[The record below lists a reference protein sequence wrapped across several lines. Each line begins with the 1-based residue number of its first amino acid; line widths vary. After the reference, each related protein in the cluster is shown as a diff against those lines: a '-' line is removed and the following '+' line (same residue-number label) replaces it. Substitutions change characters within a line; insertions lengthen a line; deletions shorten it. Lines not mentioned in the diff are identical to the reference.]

1 MNAAKKPKKKHKKVN
16 LKTIGEHFN
25 MHENRVS
32 LALRGDDSIDQD
44 LAEKVQAY
52 AKEIGYSKTE
62 HPDQHHNCALTQ
74 DKADTIVEG
83 IFQNQSLEKIASA
96 SGLSETTAFKL
107 VRGVKVPH
115 DYPTNPDEWRD
126 SLLQYMEIALW
137 KGIRRLADGAMDQIA
152 PGTVPIAS
160 GILLDKYNLMKGQ
173 PQSIHASLSLTMSH
187 KELISE
193 LRPKREVTIND
204 EQIPEA

>member
-1 MNAAKKPKKKHKKVN
+1 MKEPKKRGPKTKAVS
-16 LKTIGEHFN
+16 LKTIGDHFKIHQN
-25 MHENRVS
+25 KVAM
-32 LALRGDDSIDQD
+32 ALRGDESVDPD
-44 LAEKVQAY
+44 LAEQIQDY
-52 AKEIGYSKTE
+52 AQEVGYTKTT
-62 HPDQHHNCALTQ
+62 HPDHHHNCALTQ

-83 IFQNQSLEKIASA
+83 IFQNKSLEKISAA
-96 SGLSETTAFKL
+96 SGLSEPTAFKL
-107 VRGVKVPH
+107 IRGVKVPA

-193 LRPKREVTIND
+193 LRPKREVAVNE
-204 EQIPEA
+204 EQMPEA